1 MMGTSNERMML
12 LLGQLFMVVLA
23 LVLAVAPRLY
33 LVAIIAYFALIFG
46 ISFHRSRRA
55 GGARVTR
62 EEVERARTLL
72 KEDKS
77 FELALNDEEYVK
89 AMSRQ
94 AKAMLV
100 PLLLF
105 PLYIIIF
112 REAAV
117 LQPSVSELLSRHL
130 GISDE
135 RVAAFIVWLIVF
147 EALFLLN
154 QAVRLL
160 TAGRGQQLAPMV
172 PAGFRVTDKGIVI
185 KGGLGQVIGFPLPE
199 GTEVRLNE
207 QAGYVEI
214 KLPRSPQ
221 SLRLYTRKARRLY
234 DLIVRYGLRGG
245 EARGS
250 GEEKARDQG

>member
-1 MMGTSNERMML
+1 LMGTGNERMML

-33 LVAIIAYFALIFG
+33 LVAIIVYFALIFG

-55 GGARVTR
+55 GGARVAR

-77 FELALNDEEYVK
+77 FELAINDEEYVK

-94 AKAMLV
+94 AKAMLI
-100 PLLLF
+100 PLLLL
-105 PLYIIIF
+105 PVYIVIF
-112 REAAV
+112 REAAM
-117 LQPSVSELLSRHL
+117 LQPRVSEILSRHL

-135 RVAAFIVWLIVF
+135 RAAAFIVWLLVF
-147 EALFLLN
+147 ETLFLLN
-154 QAVRLL
+154 QAVRLF
-160 TAGRGQQLAPMV
+160 TAGRGQAVAPMV

-199 GTEVRLNE
+199 GTEVKLNE

-214 KLPRSPQ
+214 RLPRSPQ
-221 SLRLYTRKARRLY
+221 PLRLYTRKARRLY
-234 DLIVRYGLRGG
+234 DIITRYGLRGG
-245 EARGS
+245 QARKDGGEKEAG
-250 GEEKARDQG
+250 

>member
-1 MMGTSNERMML
+1 MMGTGNERMMM

-46 ISFHRSRRA
+46 ISFHKSRRA

-62 EEVERARTLL
+62 EEIERARTLL

-77 FELALNDEEYVK
+77 FELALNDEEYVN

-100 PLLLF
+100 PLLLL
-105 PLYIIIF
+105 PIYIVIF

-117 LQPSVSELLSRHL
+117 LQPSVSELLSKHL

-147 EALFLLN
+147 EVLFLLN
-154 QAVRLL
+154 QAVRLF
-160 TAGRGQQLAPMV
+160 TTGRGQQLAPMV
-172 PAGFRVTDKGIVI
+172 PAGFKITDKGIVI

-214 KLPRSPQ
+214 RLPRSSQP
-221 SLRLYTRKARRLY
+221 LRLYTRKARRLY
-234 DLIVRYGLRGG
+234 DIIVRYGLRGR
-245 EARGS
+245 ETGS
-250 GEEKARDQG
+250 KEKEEERNQG